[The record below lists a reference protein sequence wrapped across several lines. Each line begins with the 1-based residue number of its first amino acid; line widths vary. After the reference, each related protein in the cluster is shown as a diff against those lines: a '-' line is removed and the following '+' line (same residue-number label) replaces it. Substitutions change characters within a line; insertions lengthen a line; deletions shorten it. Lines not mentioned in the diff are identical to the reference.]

1 MARADARRGVTI
13 YGLDGTKRLLRQSAP
28 DLKREMDKIIRDDI
42 LGPVVRS
49 ARSNINDEAPMSGWD
64 RKPLAPGS
72 RPSYSPY
79 RRRWDYDRLAWD
91 PAQMRAQ
98 LRVRQGGRAPRG
110 QVVSAAWQIRS
121 DHPAAAAWELM
132 GRGKS
137 NVNMVRTARRI
148 TGQTGRILY
157 RAWDNNATAQ
167 TAPQQIIAVVK
178 EYERKLQDRL
188 RNVGD
193 R

>member
-1 MARADARRGVTI
+1 MARADARKGVTI
-13 YGLDGTKRLLRQSAP
+13 YGLDGTKRLLRTHAP
-28 DLKREMDKIIRDDI
+28 DLKLEMDKIIREDI
-42 LGPVVRS
+42 LGPIVRS
-49 ARSNINDEAPMSGWD
+49 ARSNINDSAPLSGWD

-79 RRRWDYDRLAWD
+79 GRRWDYERLVWD
-91 PAQMRAQ
+91 PSQMRAQ
-98 LRVRQGGRAPRG
+98 IRVRQGGRPRRG
-110 QVVSAAWQIRS
+110 EIVRSAWQIRS
-121 DHPAAAAWELM
+121 DSPAAAVWELM

-137 NVNMVRTARRI
+137 NVNMVRTARRLS
-148 TGQTGRILY
+148 GQTGRILY

-178 EYERKLQDRL
+178 EYEMKLQQRL
-188 RNVGD
+188 NNVGD